1 MGLQLQRGDQP
12 DLGARGHHEG
22 YSKGHGSRNPSRNPG
37 PLNGEGGGGGV
48 RGKVLTGKEGDFCY
62 LKFLLCT

>member
-1 MGLQLQRGDQP
+1 MRVTAKGMGAGIPAETLVPLM
-12 DLGARGHHEG
+12 
-22 YSKGHGSRNPSRNPG
+22 GS
-37 PLNGEGGGGGV
+37 GGGAV

>member
-1 MGLQLQRGDQP
+1 MRVTAKGMGVGIPAETLV
-12 DLGARGHHEG
+12 
-22 YSKGHGSRNPSRNPG
+22 
-37 PLNGEGGGGGV
+37 PLMGKGGGGGV